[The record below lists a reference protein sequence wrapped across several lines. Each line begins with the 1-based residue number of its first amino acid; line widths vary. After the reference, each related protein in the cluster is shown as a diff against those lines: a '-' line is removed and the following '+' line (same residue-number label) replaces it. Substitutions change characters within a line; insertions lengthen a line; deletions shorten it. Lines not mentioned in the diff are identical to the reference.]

1 MATPFTEIYS
11 IFLSGVTDFE
21 LDEMYEKDLMM
32 NLESWLLSA
41 VSDFQSSQSDINDYD
56 LTLKQFNIDL
66 HNDEKQILGKLM
78 LLRYLDTQIYR
89 QELLKEKLG
98 SKDYRTY
105 SPNEKLKSLQSLR
118 KELYLEIE
126 SKITKYLYNI
136 NRLRKRFDK
145 K

>member
-21 LDEMYEKDLMM
+21 LDEMDEESLMM
-32 NLESWLLSA
+32 NLELWLLSA
-41 VSDFQSSQSDINDYD
+41 VSDFQSSQSDVNDYD

-78 LLRYLDTQIYR
+78 LLKYLDTQIYR

-105 SPNEKLKSLQSLR
+105 PPNEKLKSLQSLR
-118 KELYLEIE
+118 KNLYLETE